1 MPDSGNK
8 KDMTIGTRLTDTRH
22 LAFKAATLLA
32 CFLTLCVPVHANEQA
47 RRADECPKRV
57 VSLGPTI
64 TEKLYLLGME
74 DRLVGVTTYCVRPPE
89 ACTKEK
95 VGNVTQVNVERIV
108 ELKPDVVFATSL
120 TDRRS
125 VESLKRLGIRVVVF
139 NEPKSY
145 GETAAQFLDLGRMV
159 GKEEEAHRIVETA
172 GRRVDA
178 IKRRI
183 GGLMQPK
190 VFVQLGA
197 KPLFAATKDSFVN
210 DFIEFAGGTNIARE
224 AKAGFYSR
232 EEVLKE
238 DPDVIII
245 VGMDAAAESEKRVWQ
260 KFHSLKAV
268 KNDRIFIMDSY
279 RVCSPTPRTF
289 VDALEEIVRALH
301 PGV

>member
-1 MPDSGNK
+1 MHDRR
-8 KDMTIGTRLTDTRH
+8 RLTNRMMI
-22 LAFKAATLLA
+22 LLA
-32 CFLTLCVPVHANEQA
+32 CFLACGACAARAAERQA
-47 RRADECPKRV
+47 AGVGPSPRRI

-64 TEKLYLLGME
+64 TEKLYLLGVE

-89 ACTKEK
+89 ACKKEK
-95 VGNVTQVNVERIV
+95 IGNVTQVNVERIV

-120 TDRRS
+120 TDRKS
-125 VESLKRLGIRVVVF
+125 VESLKRLGIKVIVF
-139 NEPKSY
+139 NEPRSY
-145 GETAAQFLDLGRMV
+145 AETNEQFLELGRTV
-159 GKEEEAHRIVETA
+159 GREREAGEIVA
-172 GRRVDA
+172 AARGKVDA
-178 IKRRI
+178 IRKRI
-183 GGLMQPK
+183 EGLPRPK

-238 DPDVIII
+238 DPEVIII
-245 VGMDAAAESEKRVWQ
+245 VGMDAAAGNEKKTWE
-260 KFHSLKAV
+260 KFRALKAV
-268 KNDRIFIMDSY
+268 KDDRIFIMDSY

-289 VDALEEIVRALH
+289 VDALEEMVRALH